1 MDVAM
6 SIGHCCQPYTR
17 NVPLLIMQSVFFLKT
32 VAQISHFNRKKNE
45 SVPILTLLPFLRLVR
60 GAPDQPPF
68 RPPLVVVRHR
78 RVRSSLLL
86 VLLVLG
92 PVAQHQRRGH
102 GTASGRK
109 ARRKASDGMYA
120 R

>member
-1 MDVAM
+1 
-6 SIGHCCQPYTR
+6 
-17 NVPLLIMQSVFFLKT
+17 
-32 VAQISHFNRKKNE
+32 
-45 SVPILTLLPFLRLVR
+45 VPILTLLPFLRLVR

-78 RVRSSLLL
+78 RVGGSLLL
-86 VLLVLG
+86 VLLVLD